1 MKPLAGFFTKRIQA
15 ATWLAMLLLPALNG
29 LHGQEVKPAAKAPEP
44 QEPRQVTAMTIRA
57 VRGNGPVDPKL
68 NQVADKLK
76 QVLPGYHFML
86 VEGRTVRLEN
96 GSRFTIAAGSGSVLE
111 VQLKQSQNAEGK
123 VELGLKLMTPGQKP
137 FEPVVNSPPN
147 QLFFVDRKIR
157 ENERLLIA
165 VGAR

>member
-1 MKPLAGFFTKRIQA
+1 MKPHAGFLIQRRR
-15 ATWLAMLLLPALNG
+15 LLGRLCLLVPACQLQPALA
-29 LHGQEVKPAAKAPEP
+29 QKPEP
-44 QEPRQVTAMTIRA
+44 KTSIEQEPRQVTAMTIRA

-76 QVLPGYHFML
+76 QVLAGYHFML

-111 VQLKQSQNAEGK
+111 VQLKQSLNAEGK

>member
-1 MKPLAGFFTKRIQA
+1 
-15 ATWLAMLLLPALNG
+15 
-29 LHGQEVKPAAKAPEP
+29 
-44 QEPRQVTAMTIRA
+44 MTIRA

-111 VQLKQSQNAEGK
+111 VQLKQSLNAEGK